1 MVPDVHPANLLK
13 NRVLVKPI
21 QEIGTVDKYYYDGD
35 GDPLLDVILDSG
47 HYFLARISE
56 VVLQYDDGALFQQYC
71 EVLAALETLVPGY
84 REAITHHCGSM
95 SDDERNAAIAVLKFC
110 EETLEKYRV
119 SSNESDGE

>member
-21 QEIGTVDKYYYDGD
+21 QEIGTVDKYHYDGD

-47 HYFLARISE
+47 HYYLARISE

-71 EVLAALETLVPGY
+71 EVLAALETLVPVMQNIMLHQGPLMTPAD
-84 REAITHHCGSM
+84 RAS
-95 SDDERNAAIAVLKFC
+95 RNLILKFC
-110 EETLEKYRV
+110 EETLEKCQF
-119 SSNESDGE
+119 SSNQSDGE